1 VGFDNLI
8 GHLAGGFDAW
18 AKAGKE
24 FDTVKEFQQSNLQ
37 QM

>member
-1 VGFDNLI
+1 VVLTI

-24 FDTVKEFQQSNLQ
+24 FDVNRTAEQFTK
-37 QM
+37 M